1 MSQTHFRTCNLCEAM
16 CGLAI
21 EHDGKE
27 VISIKGD
34 VDDEFSQGHICP
46 KALALKDIYED
57 PNRLKKP
64 VKKTEDGWV
73 EISWKEALEEVA
85 QALANTRKKHG
96 SDAVGVYS
104 GNPNVHNSGAILSA
118 PEFIK
123 ELRTKNRFSATS
135 VDQLPHQYMAYLMYG
150 HQLQIP
156 IPDID
161 RTDFLIILGANPII
175 SNGSLLS
182 APNIK
187 KRLKN
192 IQDRGGKIVNID
204 PRFTETSAKSDQ
216 HLFIRPGSDVFML
229 LSMLHILFEEKL
241 VNLGRFKHH
250 LNGFED
256 LHQLVKDYSPEN
268 TDEITG
274 IESDVLTDL
283 TRQFANTEKA
293 VLYGRMGV
301 CTQEFGGMCM
311 WLVNVLNI
319 LTGHFDEPGGY
330 MFTSPAIDLKP
341 QISKGHIGKWK
352 SRVRGLPEVGGELPS
367 SVMAEEILTPGDG
380 QIKAMVISSGN
391 PVLSTPNG
399 AQLEKAFESLDFM
412 VSIDIYINETSKLAD
427 IILPTATG
435 LETDLYDIIFH
446 TLAVR
451 NTSKYSPALF
461 GKAEGAKYD
470 WEVFRA
476 LKMTYLKSMN
486 KMSLS
491 KRLKIGIAHL
501 FSPEKM
507 LNILLRRGPYDL
519 SIKKL
524 KQQPHG
530 IDLGALKSQMPD
542 SLYHKD
548 KDKKINL
555 LPNEIKEDLKRVKQK
570 LDTFKPDD
578 FLLIGRRQL
587 RTCNSWLHNSQRL
600 LKNNSCQ
607 LFLHPKD
614 AEKLGLQEKNSIKVS
629 SRVGQVVVPFETTEE
644 IMQGVVSLPHGW
656 GHKGKIKLD
665 VASTSPG
672 TNINELTDE
681 NFVDLLTGNAAVNG
695 VAVKLEAHVD

>member
-64 VKKTEDGWV
+64 VKKTKDGWV
-73 EISWKEALEEVA
+73 EIAWKEAIEEVA
-85 QALANTRKKHG
+85 QTLANTRKKYG

-241 VNLGRFKHH
+241 VKLGRFEHH

-268 TDEITG
+268 TAEITG

-319 LTGHFDEPGGY
+319 LTRHFDELGGY

-367 SVMAEEILTPGDG
+367 SVMAEEILTPGKG
-380 QIKAMVISSGN
+380 QIKAMIISSGN

-461 GKAEGAKYD
+461 DKAEEAKYD

-542 SLYHKD
+542 SLYH

-695 VAVKLEAHVD
+695 VAVKLEAHKN

>member
-1 MSQTHFRTCNLCEAM
+1 MTHYRTCNLCEAM

-34 VDDEFSQGHICP
+34 LDDEFSQGHICP

-64 VKKTEDGWV
+64 VKKTADGWV
-73 EISWKEALEEVA
+73 EIPWEAAIQEVA
-85 QALANTRKKHG
+85 DALASTRKKHG
-96 SDAVGVYS
+96 LDAVGVYS
-104 GNPNVHNSGAILSA
+104 GNPNVHNTGSLLSA
-118 PEFIK
+118 PEFLK

-150 HQLQIP
+150 HQFQIP

-192 IQDRGGKIVNID
+192 IQDRGGKIINID
-204 PRFTETSAKSDQ
+204 PRYTETSDKSDQ
-216 HLFIRPGSDVFML
+216 HLFIRPGSDAFML
-229 LSMLHILFEEKL
+229 LSMLHILLEEGL
-241 VNLGRFKHH
+241 VKLGRFEQH
-250 LNGFED
+250 LKGYEE
-256 LHQLVKDYSPEN
+256 LHQVANDYSPEK
-268 TDEITG
+268 TAAITG
-274 IESDVLTDL
+274 IDSNVLKEL
-283 TRQFANTEKA
+283 TRKFASTEKA

-311 WLVNVLNI
+311 WLINILNI
-319 LTGHFDEPGGY
+319 LTGHFDEAGGY
-330 MFTSPAIDLKP
+330 MFTTPAIDLKP

-380 QIKAMVISSGN
+380 QIKAMIISAGN

-399 AQLEKAFESLDFM
+399 VQLEKAFESLDFI
-412 VSIDIYINETSKLAD
+412 VSVDIYINETSKLAD
-427 IILPTATG
+427 IILPPATG

-451 NTSKYSPALF
+451 NTSKYSEALF
-461 GKAEGAKYD
+461 DKSEGAKYD
-470 WEVFRA
+470 WEIFRA
-476 LKMTYLKSMN
+476 LRVAYLKSM
-486 KMSLS
+486 KKLTLS
-491 KRLKIGIAHL
+491 KRIKLGLMYL

-507 LNILLRRGPYDL
+507 LDILLKRGPYKKEL
-519 SIKKL
+519 NIKKL
-524 KQQPHG
+524 RKNPHG
-530 IDLGALKSQMPD
+530 IDLGALKSQMPE

-548 KDKKINL
+548 KLINL
-555 LPNEIKEDLKRVKQK
+555 FPEEIKEDLQRVKQK
-570 LDTFKPDD
+570 FNTFNPED

-587 RTCNSWLHNSQRL
+587 RTCNSWLHNSKRL
-600 LKNNSCQ
+600 LKNNTCD
-607 LFLHPKD
+607 LFLHPDD
-614 AEKLGLQEKNSIKVS
+614 AQKLGLSNETNIKIT
-629 SRVGQVVVPFETTEE
+629 SRVGHVIVPFKTTEE

-665 VASTSPG
+665 VAATSPG
-672 TNINELTDE
+672 TNINELTDD
-681 NFVDLLTGNAAVNG
+681 NFVDQLTGNAAVNG
-695 VAVKLEAHVD
+695 VPVKLEVCKN

>member
-1 MSQTHFRTCNLCEAM
+1 MPKTHYRTCNLCEAM

-34 VDDEFSQGHICP
+34 VDDELSQGHICP

-64 VKKTEDGWV
+64 VKRTDKGWI
-73 EISWKEALEEVA
+73 EISWADAIQEVA
-85 QALANTRKKHG
+85 NALADARKKHG

-104 GNPNVHNSGAILSA
+104 GNPNVHNSSAILSA
-118 PEFIK
+118 PEFLK

-192 IQDRGGKIVNID
+192 IQDRGGRIVNID
-204 PRFTETSAKSDQ
+204 PRYTETSAKSDQ

-229 LSMLHILFEEKL
+229 LSMLHILFDEKL
-241 VNLGRFKHH
+241 IDLGRFEHH
-250 LNGFED
+250 QNGSEE
-256 LHQLVKDYSPEN
+256 LKEIAQDYAPEK
-268 TDEITG
+268 TAEITG
-274 IESDVLTDL
+274 IEPEVLKDL

-311 WLVNVLNI
+311 WLVNVLNV
-319 LTGHFDEPGGY
+319 LTRHFDEPGGY
-330 MFTSPAIDLKP
+330 MFTKPAIDLKP

-367 SVMAEEILTPGDG
+367 SVMAEEILTPGKG
-380 QIKAMVISSGN
+380 QIKAMIISSGN

-461 GKAEGAKYD
+461 DKSEGSKYD

-476 LKMTYLKSMN
+476 LKIAYLKSMN
-486 KMSLS
+486 KMSIS
-491 KRLKIGIAHL
+491 KRLKIAIAHL

-507 LNILLRRGPYDL
+507 LNILLKRGPYDL

-524 KQQPHG
+524 KQEPHG
-530 IDLGALKSQMPD
+530 IDLGALNSQMPD
-542 SLYHKD
+542 ALYH

-555 LPNEIKEDLKRVKQK
+555 FPNEIKEDLPRVKKK
-570 LDTFKPDD
+570 LDTFIPED

-600 LKNNSCQ
+600 LKNNSCN
-607 LFLHPKD
+607 LYLHPKD
-614 AEKLGLQEKNSIKVS
+614 AEKLGLNGSSTVKVS
-629 SRVGQVVVPFETTEE
+629 SNVGQIEVPYETTEE

-656 GHKGKIKLD
+656 GHKGKIQLD
-665 VASTSPG
+665 VATTSPG
-672 TNINELTDE
+672 TNVNELTDD
-681 NFVDLLTGNAAVNG
+681 NFIDQLTGNAAVNG
-695 VAVKLEAHVD
+695 VPVKLEVN

>member
-1 MSQTHFRTCNLCEAM
+1 MPQIHYRTCNLCEAM

-21 EHDGKE
+21 EHDGKA

-64 VKKTEDGWV
+64 VKRTENGWI
-73 EISWKEALEEVA
+73 EISWAAAIREVA
-85 QALANTRKKHG
+85 NALADTRKKHG

-104 GNPNVHNSGAILSA
+104 GNPNVHNSGALLSA
-118 PEFIK
+118 PEFLK

-192 IQDRGGKIVNID
+192 IQERGGEIVNID
-204 PRFTETSAKSDQ
+204 PRYTETSAKSDQ
-216 HLFIRPGSDVFML
+216 HVFIRPGSDVFML
-229 LSMLHILFEEKL
+229 LSMLHILLEEKL
-241 VNLGRFKHH
+241 VKLGRFEQH
-250 LNGFED
+250 LKNYEGLEE
-256 LHQLVKDYSPEN
+256 LASDYSPETT
-268 TDEITG
+268 TDITG
-274 IESDVLTDL
+274 IEPEVLKEL
-283 TRQFANTEKA
+283 TKQFANTEKA

-330 MFTSPAIDLKP
+330 MFTTPAIDLKP

-352 SRVRGLPEVGGELPS
+352 SRVRELPEVGGELPS
-367 SVMAEEILTPGDG
+367 SVMAEEILTPGEG
-380 QIKAMVISSGN
+380 QIKAMVISAGN

-399 AQLEKAFESLDFM
+399 VQLEKAFESLDFM
-412 VSIDIYINETSKLAD
+412 VSIDIYINETSKLAN

-461 GKAEGAKYD
+461 GKSDGAKYD
-470 WEVFRA
+470 YEVFRA
-476 LKMTYLKSMN
+476 LRIAYLKSM
-486 KMSLS
+486 KKLSLS
-491 KRLKIGIAHL
+491 KRIKLGITHL

-507 LNILLRRGPYDL
+507 LDILLKRGPYKKEL

-524 KQQPHG
+524 KKHPHG
-530 IDLGALKSQMPD
+530 IDLGALKSQMPK

-548 KDKKINL
+548 KKINL
-555 LPNEIKEDLKRVKQK
+555 FPDEIKEDLQRVKQK

-600 LKNNSCQ
+600 LKNNSCN
-607 LFLHPKD
+607 LYLHPKD
-614 AEKLGLQEKNSIKVS
+614 AEKLDLNGSSTIKVS
-629 SRVGQVVVPFETTEE
+629 SKVGQIEVPYETTEE

-656 GHKGKIKLD
+656 GHHGDIKLD
-665 VASTSPG
+665 VATTSPG
-672 TNINELTDE
+672 TNVNELTDD
-681 NFVDLLTGNAAVNG
+681 NFVDQLTGNAAVNG
-695 VAVKLEAHVD
+695 VPVKLEANTN

>member
-21 EHDGKE
+21 EHDGKD

-34 VDDEFSQGHICP
+34 LDDEFSQGHICP

-64 VKKTEDGWV
+64 VKRTDNGWV
-73 EISWKEALEEVA
+73 EISWTAAIKEVA
-85 QALANTRKKHG
+85 NALADTRKKHG
-96 SDAVGVYS
+96 ADAVGVYS

-156 IPDID
+156 VPDID

-204 PRFTETSAKSDQ
+204 PRYTETSAKSDQ
-216 HLFIRPGSDVFML
+216 HLFIRPGSDVYML
-229 LSMLHILFEEKL
+229 LSMLHMLFEENL
-241 VNLGRFKHH
+241 VKLGRFEQHQR
-250 LNGFED
+250 GFEELRQVAD
-256 LHQLVKDYSPEN
+256 NYSPN
-268 TDEITG
+268 QTAAITG
-274 IESDVLTDL
+274 IEPEALKDL
-283 TRQFANTEKA
+283 TRQFVNAEKA

-301 CTQEFGGMCM
+301 CTQEFGGMSM
-311 WLVNVLNI
+311 WLVNVLNL

-330 MFTSPAIDLKP
+330 MFTTPAIDLKP
-341 QISKGHIGKWK
+341 QISRGHIGKWK

-367 SVMAEEILTPGDG
+367 AVMAEEILTPGEG
-380 QIKAMVISSGN
+380 QIKTMIISAGN

-399 AQLEKAFESLDFM
+399 LQLEKAFESLDFM
-412 VSIDIYINETSKLAD
+412 VSIDIYINETSKLAN

-435 LETDLYDIIFH
+435 LETELYDIIFH

-451 NTSKYSPALF
+451 NTSKYSTALF
-461 GKAEGAKYD
+461 SKSKGSKYD

-476 LKMTYLKSMN
+476 LRVAYLKSMN
-486 KMSLS
+486 KLSLA
-491 KRLKIGIAHL
+491 KRIKIGISHL
-501 FSPEKM
+501 FSPERM
-507 LNILLRRGPYDL
+507 LDILLKRGPYKNEL

-524 KQQPHG
+524 KKNPHG
-530 IDLGALKSQMPD
+530 IDLGVLKSQMPE

-548 KDKKINL
+548 KKIDL
-555 LPNEIKEDLKRVKQK
+555 FPSEIKVDLHRVKQK
-570 LDTFKPDD
+570 LDSFQLHD

-600 LKNNSCQ
+600 LKNNSCH
-607 LFLHPKD
+607 LFMHPKD
-614 AEKLGLQEKNSIKVS
+614 AEKLGLNGNNTIKVTS
-629 SRVGQVVVPFETTEE
+629 QVGQVVVPFETTEE

-656 GHKGKIKLD
+656 GHKGNIKLD

-672 TNINELTDE
+672 TNINELTDD
-681 NFVDLLTGNAAVNG
+681 NFVDQLTGNAAVNG
-695 VAVKLEAHVD
+695 VPVKLEAS

>member
-1 MSQTHFRTCNLCEAM
+1 MSQTHYRTCNLCEAM

-34 VDDEFSQGHICP
+34 VDDEFSKGHICP

-64 VKKTEDGWV
+64 VKRTENGWV
-73 EISWKEALEEVA
+73 EISWAAAIREVA
-85 QALANTRKKHG
+85 NGLADTRKTYG

-104 GNPNVHNSGAILSA
+104 GNPNVHNSGALLSA
-118 PEFIK
+118 PEFLK

-135 VDQLPHQYMAYLMYG
+135 VDQLPHQFMAYLMYG

-161 RTDFLIILGANPII
+161 RTDLLIILGANPII

-192 IQDRGGKIVNID
+192 IQDGGGQIVNID
-204 PRFTETSAKSDQ
+204 PRYTETSAKSDQ

-229 LSMLHILFEEKL
+229 LSMLHILFEENL
-241 VNLGRFKHH
+241 VKLGRFEKH
-250 LNGFED
+250 LKGYEEIRQVANA
-256 LHQLVKDYSPEN
+256 YAPEN
-268 TDEITG
+268 TATITG
-274 IESDVLTDL
+274 IDSKVLIDL
-283 TRQFANTEKA
+283 TRQFAYTEKA

-311 WLVNVLNI
+311 WLVNVINI

-330 MFTSPAIDLKP
+330 MFTTPAIDLKP
-341 QISKGHIGKWK
+341 QISRGHVAKWK

-367 SVMAEEILTPGDG
+367 SVMAEEILTPGEG
-380 QIKAMVISSGN
+380 QIKAMVISAGN

-399 AQLEKAFESLDFM
+399 IQLEKAFESLDFM
-412 VSIDIYINETSKLAD
+412 VSIDIYINETSKLAN

-435 LETDLYDIIFH
+435 LETELYDIIFH

-461 GKAEGAKYD
+461 SKSNGAKYD

-476 LKMTYLKSMN
+476 LRVAYLKSMN
-486 KMSLS
+486 KLSLA
-491 KRLKIGIAHL
+491 KRIKIGISHL

-507 LNILLRRGPYDL
+507 LDILLKRGPYKNGL

-524 KQQPHG
+524 KKNPHG
-530 IDLGALKSQMPD
+530 IDLGALKSQMPE

-548 KDKKINL
+548 KKIDL
-555 LPNEIKEDLKRVKQK
+555 FPSEIKVDLHRVKQK
-570 LDTFKPDD
+570 LDSFQPDD

-600 LKNNSCQ
+600 LKNNSCH

-614 AEKLGLQEKNSIKVS
+614 AEKLGLNGNSTVKVS
-629 SRVGQVVVPFETTEE
+629 SKVGQVVVPFETTEE

-656 GHKGKIKLD
+656 GHKGNIKLD
-665 VASTSPG
+665 IASTSPG
-672 TNINELTDE
+672 TNINELTDD
-681 NFVDLLTGNAAVNG
+681 NFVDQLTGNAAING
-695 VAVKLEAHVD
+695 VPVSLEAM

>member
-34 VDDEFSQGHICP
+34 LDDEFSQGHICP

-64 VKKTEDGWV
+64 VKKTADGWV
-73 EISWKEALEEVA
+73 EISWKEAIEEVA
-85 QALANTRKKHG
+85 QALANTRKKYG

-204 PRFTETSAKSDQ
+204 PRFTETSTKSDQ

-229 LSMLHILFEEKL
+229 LSMLHILFEENL
-241 VNLGRFKHH
+241 VKLGRFEHH
-250 LNGFED
+250 LNGYED
-256 LHQLVKDYSPEN
+256 LQPLVRDYSPEN
-268 TDEITG
+268 TAVITG
-274 IESDVLTDL
+274 IKSDVLTDL
-283 TRQFANTEKA
+283 TRQFANTDKA

-319 LTGHFDEPGGY
+319 LSGHFDEPGGY

-367 SVMAEEILTPGDG
+367 SVMAEEILTPGKG
-380 QIKAMVISSGN
+380 QIKAMIISSGN

-399 AQLEKAFESLDFM
+399 AQLEKAFESLGFM

-461 GKAEGAKYD
+461 DKAEGAKYD

-476 LKMTYLKSMN
+476 LQMTYLKSMN

-507 LNILLRRGPYDL
+507 LNILLKRGPYDL

-530 IDLGALKSQMPD
+530 IDLSALKSQMPD
-542 SLYHKD
+542 SLYL

-555 LPNEIKEDLKRVKQK
+555 LPNEIKEDLKRVKKK

-614 AEKLGLQEKNSIKVS
+614 AKKLGLQEKNSIKVS

-695 VAVKLEAHVD
+695 VAVKLEAC

>member
-1 MSQTHFRTCNLCEAM
+1 MTQIHYRTCNLCEAM

-21 EHDGKE
+21 EHDGNE

-64 VKKTEDGWV
+64 VKRTANGWV
-73 EISWKEALEEVA
+73 EISWKAAIQEVA
-85 QALANTRKKHG
+85 DALASARKKHG

-104 GNPNVHNSGAILSA
+104 GNPNVHNSGALLSA
-118 PEFIK
+118 PEFLK

-204 PRFTETSAKSDQ
+204 PRYTETSAKSDQ

-229 LSMLHILFEEKL
+229 LSMLHILLEEDL
-241 VNLGRFKHH
+241 VKFGRFEQH
-250 LNGFED
+250 LKSYEALRKVAN
-256 LHQLVKDYSPEN
+256 DYSPEK
-268 TDEITG
+268 TATITG
-274 IESDVLTDL
+274 IDSNVLKDL

-319 LTGHFDEPGGY
+319 LTGHFDEAGGY
-330 MFTSPAIDLKP
+330 MFTTPAIDLKP
-341 QISKGHIGKWK
+341 QISKGHIAKWK

-367 SVMAEEILTPGDG
+367 SVMAEEILTPGEG
-380 QIKAMVISSGN
+380 QIKAMIISAGN

-399 AQLEKAFESLDFM
+399 VQLEKAFKSLDFM

-427 IILPTATG
+427 IILPPATG

-451 NTSKYSPALF
+451 NTSKYSEALF
-461 GKAEGAKYD
+461 DKADGAKYD

-476 LKMTYLKSMN
+476 LRVAYLKPL
-486 KMSLS
+486 KKLTLS
-491 KRLKIGIAHL
+491 KRIKLGITHL
-501 FSPEKM
+501 LSPEKM
-507 LNILLRRGPYDL
+507 LDILLKRGPYKNEV

-524 KQQPHG
+524 KKHPHG
-530 IDLGALKSQMPD
+530 IDLGALKSQMPE

-548 KDKKINL
+548 KKINL
-555 LPNEIKEDLKRVKQK
+555 FPEEIKEDLQRVKQK
-570 LDTFKPDD
+570 FRAFNPED
-578 FLLIGRRQL
+578 F
-587 RTCNSWLHNSQRL
+587 C
-600 LKNNSCQ
+600 
-607 LFLHPKD
+607 
-614 AEKLGLQEKNSIKVS
+614 S
-629 SRVGQVVVPFETTEE
+629 SAG
-644 IMQGVVSLPHGW
+644 
-656 GHKGKIKLD
+656 
-665 VASTSPG
+665 A
-672 TNINELTDE
+672 N
-681 NFVDLLTGNAAVNG
+681 
-695 VAVKLEAHVD
+695 

>member
-1 MSQTHFRTCNLCEAM
+1 MPQTHYRTCNLCEAM
-16 CGLAI
+16 CGLVI
-21 EHDGKE
+21 EHDGKA

-34 VDDEFSQGHICP
+34 MDDEFSQGHICP

-64 VKKTEDGWV
+64 VKKTESGWM
-73 EISWKEALEEVA
+73 EIPWDQAIKDVTDALVS
-85 QALANTRKKHG
+85 TRKKYG

-123 ELRTKNRFSATS
+123 ELRTKNKFSATS

-192 IQDRGGKIVNID
+192 IQERGGKIVNID
-204 PRFTETSAKSDQ
+204 PRYTETSAKSDQ

-229 LSMLHILFEEKL
+229 LSMLHVLFDENL
-241 VNLGRFKHH
+241 VKLGRFEPHQK
-250 LNGFED
+250 GFEE
-256 LHQLVKDYSPEN
+256 LHQVADNYSPDK
-268 TDEITG
+268 TATITG
-274 IESDVLTDL
+274 IEPEVLKAL
-283 TRQFANTEKA
+283 TKEFANTQKA

-330 MFTSPAIDLKP
+330 MFTTPAIDLKP

-367 SVMAEEILTPGDG
+367 SVMAEEMMTPGEG
-380 QIKAMVISSGN
+380 QIKAMVISAGN

-412 VSIDIYINETSKLAD
+412 VSIDIYINETSKLAN
-427 IILPTATG
+427 IILPPATG
-435 LETDLYDIIFH
+435 LETELYDVIFH

-451 NTSKYSPALF
+451 NTSKYSTALF
-461 GKAEGAKYD
+461 EKSDGAKYD
-470 WEVFRA
+470 WEVFRG
-476 LKMTYLKSMN
+476 LKMAYLKSMN
-486 KMSLS
+486 KMTLT
-491 KRLKIGIAHL
+491 KRLQLSIAHL

-507 LNILLRRGPYDL
+507 LNILLKKGPYDL

-524 KQQPHG
+524 KQKPHG
-530 IDLGALKSQMPD
+530 IDLGALKSQMPA
-542 SLYHKD
+542 SLYS

-555 LPNEIKEDLKRVKQK
+555 FPNEIKIDLERVKNK
-570 LDTFKPDD
+570 FETYKPERD

-600 LKNNSCQ
+600 LKNNSCH
-607 LFLHPKD
+607 LYLHPED
-614 AEKLGLQEKNSIKVS
+614 AQQLGLSDNGNIRVS
-629 SRVGQVVVPFETTEE
+629 SRVGQIVVPFETTEE
-644 IMQGVVSLPHGW
+644 IMPGVVSLPHGW
-656 GHKGKIKLD
+656 GHKGAIKLD

-672 TNINELTDE
+672 TNINELTDDH
-681 NFVDLLTGNAAVNG
+681 FVDQLTGNAAING
-695 VAVKLEAHVD
+695 VPVNLEAC